1 MQKTRIFEER
11 NILKLSDW
19 PFIVNLHFWFQDD
32 KFLYFVLDY
41 AECGDLLSLINKF
54 FENDGLN
61 EEMTRFITA
70 EIVIA
75 LEYLHKNGIIY
86 RDLKPQNILIDSE
99 GHIKLTDF
107 GLAKSKFNSKQENTL
122 WGTIKYM
129 APEILMM
136 QKYDMTVDYWSL
148 GIIIFRLLT
157 GILPYNN
164 SNSSEIKNII
174 RYDDFDFDI
183 DTFSVETKEILSGLL
198 EKDPKKRLGAKG
210 IDEIK

>member
-1 MQKTRIFEER
+1 
-11 NILKLSDW
+11 
-19 PFIVNLHFWFQDD
+19 
-32 KFLYFVLDY
+32 
-41 AECGDLLSLINKF
+41 
-54 FENDGLN
+54 
-61 EEMTRFITA
+61 
-70 EIVIA
+70 
-75 LEYLHKNGIIY
+75 
-86 RDLKPQNILIDSE
+86 
-99 GHIKLTDF
+99 
-107 GLAKSKFNSKQENTL
+107 
-122 WGTIKYM
+122 M